1 MTTPASKT
9 PRSKPVLYLFM
20 AIALITLALG
30 IVAAFRV
37 QKSKASDDKAPEKQ
51 SGR

>member
-1 MTTPASKT
+1 MTDPNSKT

-37 QKSKASDDKAPEKQ
+37 TKSKTSDDKAPEKR
-51 SGR
+51 SR